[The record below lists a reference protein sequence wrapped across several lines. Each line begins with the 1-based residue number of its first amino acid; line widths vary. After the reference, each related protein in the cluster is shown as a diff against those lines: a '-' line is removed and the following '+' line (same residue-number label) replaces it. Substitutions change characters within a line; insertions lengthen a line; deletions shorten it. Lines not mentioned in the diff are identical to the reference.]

1 VFLNGEE
8 IAAPDPGG
16 RHVRD
21 DSFFLLFNAHDQP
34 LRFTLPR
41 GRTAGAGCASWTRPT
56 RCPASTAHGGQV
68 PVTGR
73 SLALLRK
80 VE

>member
-1 VFLNGEE
+1 MSGNGDE
-8 IAAPDPGG
+8 IATPDPRG
-16 RHVRD
+16 RRLHD

-34 LRFTLPR
+34 LRFVLPR
-41 GRTAGAGCASWTRPT
+41 GPYGRRWMRILDTADPLPRFYRA
-56 RCPASTAHGGQV
+56 GGQV
-68 PVTGR
+68 PVAGR